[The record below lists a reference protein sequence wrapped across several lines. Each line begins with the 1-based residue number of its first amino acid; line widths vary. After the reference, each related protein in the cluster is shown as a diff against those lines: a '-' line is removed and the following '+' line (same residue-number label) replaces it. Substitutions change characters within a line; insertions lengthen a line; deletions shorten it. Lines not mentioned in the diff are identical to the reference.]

1 MRRSQPCKRAE
12 EGALQ
17 GKRAEV
23 QRPRDRINPGLF
35 KVHKAGQGWGR
46 GWEGRVASRRVEDEI
61 RRVCQESDYYR
72 ALQTTIR
79 NSDYILTQLESTGG
93 LKTGE

>member
-1 MRRSQPCKRAE
+1 M
-12 EGALQ
+12 
-17 GKRAEV
+17 

-35 KVHKAGQGWGR
+35 KVHKSRPGMGEGVA
-46 GWEGRVASRRVEDEI
+46 GRVASRRVEDEI
-61 RRVCQESDYYR
+61 RRVCQESGYYR